1 MKNIELYGYV
11 LRFCV
16 VIGVLCVN
24 NMYIIEI
31 LVMMYLIEILFFN
44 FYVILIGIDFF

>member
-24 NMYIIEI
+24 Y
-31 LVMMYLIEILFFN
+31 VYYWDFSYDVFN
-44 FYVILIGIDFF
+44 RDFIF